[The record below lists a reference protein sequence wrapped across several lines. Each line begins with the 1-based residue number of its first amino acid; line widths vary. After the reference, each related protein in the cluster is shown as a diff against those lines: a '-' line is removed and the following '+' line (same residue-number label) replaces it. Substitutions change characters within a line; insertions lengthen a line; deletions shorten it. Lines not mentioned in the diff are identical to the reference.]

1 NDSVALGLAIYG
13 NGGMNTTYKRNPYA
27 AFGNTG
33 EAGVDLSQVFV
44 SPTVAWRYSENQ
56 SIGIATNFLYQRF
69 EAKGISGFAPFSNDG
84 KNLSNKGKDSA
95 TGIG

>member
-1 NDSVALGLAIYG
+1 MEG
-13 NGGMNTTYKRNPYA
+13 
-27 AFGNTG
+27 
-33 EAGVDLSQVFV
+33 
-44 SPTVAWRYSENQ
+44 AWVCGSYSENQ

-95 TGIG
+95 GLGCEWAGVRN